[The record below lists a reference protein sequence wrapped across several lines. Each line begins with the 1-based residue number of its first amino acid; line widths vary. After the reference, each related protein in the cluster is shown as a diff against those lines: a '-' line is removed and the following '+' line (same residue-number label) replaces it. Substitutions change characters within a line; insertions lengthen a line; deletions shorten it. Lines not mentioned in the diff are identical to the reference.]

1 MKLKVYIQDNKRKII
16 NDFQVFEYRVIGVE
30 SIPNIIFN
38 KAKIN
43 GQIYERVPT
52 SDMKNCVVFLYDGN
66 DTFLNCEVEFIL

>member
-1 MKLKVYIQDNKRKII
+1 MDNKRKII
-16 NDFQVFEYRVIGVE
+16 DDFRVPSAKYSVIVVE
-30 SIPNIIFN
+30 SIPNIVFD
-38 KAKIN
+38 KVKIN